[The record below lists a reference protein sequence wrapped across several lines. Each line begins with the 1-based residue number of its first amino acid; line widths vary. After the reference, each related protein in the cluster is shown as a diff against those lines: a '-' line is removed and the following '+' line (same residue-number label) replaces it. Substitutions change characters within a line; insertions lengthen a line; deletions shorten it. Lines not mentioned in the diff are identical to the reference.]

1 MYTRVFD
8 TATKEMLG
16 NEKAAIFL
24 NQLYF
29 WFKKNGSGHFYKGKK
44 YVYAT
49 VEEWSKQLGKGY
61 SLSTIHR
68 ILNILSEHGLI
79 ERERGLKNPSYTQL
93 FLTLTEKAINHFKII
108 EEHNKRPKAKKEPK
122 KSRVSKVRFKEKVDD
137 LKAAESLV
145 EVSKME
151 VREHSNCD
159 PLLSKI
165 TVTKSKKNNTKKEIS
180 EPILKTADTHT
191 FQNRKQSEEIFMLL
205 KPHLEEIQQMSLNE
219 KGELP
224 EKLLERRF
232 EMFDCTGKKGTYIA
246 CVMVKIWNLLIPER
260 EIDFYKITPY
270 TGQNLCNLFG
280 NELKGDFMEW
290 VKIIRTIK
298 SSSYMFSSGFKLSL
312 RSSCKSSFIEKIRR
326 KELGVQENVY
336 IPEAERLLTQKTL
349 KKLEKQEISDI
360 EKEFRNLILNK
371 IGDKKYR
378 ERYEKSK
385 INWEDWDGKR
395 YGYRRLEIET
405 RFPKSS
411 CFMTEFENF
420 SRAYALKFPLTEE
433 EIRVHEEHK
442 KEMYEK
448 LKEIHVCIEEKEA
461 FQTEQLEI
469 LKEERE
475 KNKQPR
481 GSVAED
487 LKKINEEFF
496 KRYKEK
502 KEGKQEKIESNDN
515 KSNIDLVQVL
525 KDNLA
530 KRQQPSNIFTGA
542 INVRV

>member
-1 MYTRVFD
+1 MYLRTYNSE
-8 TATKEMLG
+8 TKEMLG

-24 NQLYF
+24 SQLYF
-29 WFKKNGSGHFYKGKK
+29 WYKKGGSGHFYKGKK

-68 ILNILSEHGLI
+68 ILNILSDHGLI

-93 FLTLTEKAINHFKII
+93 FLTLTEKAINHFKTI
-108 EEHNKRPKAKKEPK
+108 EEHTRRPKAKKETK
-122 KSRVSKVRFKEKVDD
+122 KQRITKVLFKEKVDD
-137 LKAAESLV
+137 LKTAESLV
-145 EVSKME
+145 EISKME

-159 PLLSKI
+159 SLLSKI
-165 TVTKSKKNNTKKEIS
+165 TVTNNKKNNTKKEIS
-180 EPILKTADTHT
+180 RPFLKTDDTHT

-205 KPHLEEIQQMSLNE
+205 KPYLEQIQQMSLNE

-224 EKLLERRF
+224 EKLLERTF
-232 EMFDCTGKKGTYIA
+232 EKFDCTGKKGTYIA

-260 EIDFYKITPY
+260 EIDFYKISPY

-280 NELKGDFMEW
+280 NELKGDFLEW

-298 SSSYMFSSGFKLSL
+298 SSNYMFSSNFELSL
-312 RSSCKSSFIEKIRR
+312 KSSCKSSFIEKIRK
-326 KELGVQENVY
+326 KELGVKDDVY
-336 IPEAERLLTQKTL
+336 IPETERLYSQKTL
-349 KKLEKQEISDI
+349 KKLEKQEMSDI
-360 EKEFRNLILNK
+360 EKEFRSLILNK

-378 ERYEKSK
+378 DGYERSK

-411 CFMTEFENF
+411 CFMAEFENF
-420 SRAYALKFPLTEE
+420 SRAFAMKFPLTKE
-433 EIRVHEEHK
+433 EINAHQEHQKEMHK
-442 KEMYEK
+442 K
-448 LKEIHVCIEEKEA
+448 LNEIDIRIKEKEA
-461 FQTEQLEI
+461 FQVEQLEI
-469 LKEERE
+469 LKAERE

-496 KRYKEK
+496 KRLKEK
-502 KEGKQEKIESNDN
+502 KEGTLKKVDAQQD
-515 KSNIDLVQVL
+515 IDLAQVL
-525 KDNLA
+525 KENMA
-530 KRQQPSNIFTGA
+530 KRQKTSNILTGA
-542 INVRV
+542 INVRI